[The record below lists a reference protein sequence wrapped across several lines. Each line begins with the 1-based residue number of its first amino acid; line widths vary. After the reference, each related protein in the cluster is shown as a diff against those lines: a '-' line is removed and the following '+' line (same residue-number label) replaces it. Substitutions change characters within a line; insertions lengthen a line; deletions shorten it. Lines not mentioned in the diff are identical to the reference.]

1 MKNGPHPP
9 LCDQCERDHEVTV
22 KHVLIECNFLQIIRR
37 RHYDMIDL
45 NQLFKSVSS
54 KRILDF
60 VKDIGLYN
68 SL

>member
-1 MKNGPHPP
+1 MKNRPHPP
-9 LCDQCERDHEVTV
+9 SCDQFEGDRELNV
-22 KHVLIECNFLQIIRR
+22 KHILIECNFLKIIRR
-37 RHYDMIDL
+37 RHYGVTDF
-45 NQLFKSVSS
+45 NQLFKPVSS